1 MENNEQ
7 AVNEGELA
15 SAEVIEL
22 PSPESAPFFFNLS
35 ADENGVTE
43 LAFRKD
49 ASKLFATLLFSLD
62 YVNQSFEEPFQTV
75 GDFVR
80 HLAEVADKVEAAQA
94 QKEQLNVAIDPSTA
108 TAN

>member
-1 MENNEQ
+1 MNENTQ
-7 AVNEGELA
+7 AVELGLA
-15 SAEVIEL
+15 GVNPPTEVPAEV
-22 PSPESAPFFFNLS
+22 APFFFNLS

-43 LAFRKD
+43 LKFRKD

-62 YVNQSFEEPFQTV
+62 YVNQSFEEPFPTV

>member
-1 MENNEQ
+1 MNENTQ
-7 AVNEGELA
+7 AVELGLA
-15 SAEVIEL
+15 GVNPPTEVPAEV
-22 PSPESAPFFFNLS
+22 PPFFFNLS

-43 LAFRKD
+43 LKFRKD

-62 YVNQSFEEPFQTV
+62 YVNQSFEEPFPTV

>member
-1 MENNEQ
+1 MNENTQ
-7 AVNEGELA
+7 AVELGLA
-15 SAEVIEL
+15 GVNPPTEVPAEV
-22 PSPESAPFFFNLS
+22 APFFFNLS

>member
-7 AVNEGELA
+7 AVQLGLA
-15 SAEVIEL
+15 GVDPAPEAEA
-22 PSPESAPFFFNLS
+22 APFFFFNLS

-43 LAFRKD
+43 LKFRKD
-49 ASKLFATLLFSLD
+49 SAKLFSTLLFSLD
-62 YVNQSFEEPFQTV
+62 YVNQSFEEPFPTV

-80 HLAEVADKVEAAQA
+80 HLAEIADKVEAAQA
-94 QKEQLNVAIDPSTA
+94 QKEQLNAAIDPSAA